1 MKFTILPK
9 PWPRT
14 VADLEAAGHEH
25 VDLDGS
31 PDVLIYHGGPDDFPE
46 ELPGSVQFVQF
57 AWAGIDA
64 LHEAGIPARSGV
76 RWANAG
82 GLYDD
87 TVAEST
93 LALILGALHQFPRVK
108 PDGSTTRDLLF
119 EKRYFFDE
127 STVAIIGAGGIGR
140 KLIEYMT
147 PFGPHVI
154 AVNRSGRPVDGA
166 DETIPMVETEDEDI
180 WGRADAVVLL
190 TPLTDETRGLVD
202 RDVLAQ
208 MKDTAV
214 LVNVGRGALV
224 VTDDLVAALQ
234 DGQIGAAAL
243 DVTDPEPLPADH
255 PLWELDN
262 CLITPHAANTPRYG
276 KQRIGRLTLENWE
289 AFEAGE
295 KMTTEVDIQAGY

>member
-1 MKFTILPK
+1 MKFAMLPK
-9 PWPRT
+9 PWDTT
-14 VADLEAAGHEH
+14 VSELEAAGHDH
-25 VDLDGS
+25 VELSGE
-31 PDVLIYHGGPDDFPE
+31 PDVLIYHGGPDDFPS
-46 ELPGSVQFVQF
+46 ELPGSLTFIQF

-64 LHEAGIPARSGV
+64 LHEVGIPARSGL

-93 LALILGALHQFPRVK
+93 LALILGAMHLFPLVK
-108 PDGSTTRDLLF
+108 RDGSTTSELLR
-119 EKRYFFDE
+119 EKRYFFDG
-127 STVAIIGAGGIGR
+127 STVAIIGAGGIGK
-140 KLIEYMT
+140 KLIEFMA
-147 PFGPHVI
+147 PFDPHVV
-154 AVNRSGRPVDGA
+154 AVNRSGRPVEGA
-166 DETIPMVETEDEDI
+166 DETVPMAEAGAKDV
-180 WGRADAVVLL
+180 WGRADVVVMLA
-190 TPLTDETRGLVD
+190 PLTDETRGMVN

-276 KQRIGRLTLENWE
+276 KQRIGGLTLKNWE
-289 AFEAGE
+289 ALQAGGQ
-295 KMTTEVDIQAGY
+295 MPTEVDIEQGY